1 MIFGLLDILMGYFLY
16 SKPSGQIL
24 TFHFE
29 FHIWFQSGRAQRCV
43 FKKLKQMG
51 IKKNIVHIN
60 IVGVNKQHIKKILIR
75 KFQT

>member
-29 FHIWFQSGRAQRCV
+29 FHIWLQSGRAQRCA

-51 IKKNIVHIN
+51 I
-60 IVGVNKQHIKKILIR
+60 IKRLS
-75 KFQT
+75 T

>member
-29 FHIWFQSGRAQRCV
+29 FHIWLQSGRAQRCA

-51 IKKNIVHIN
+51 IIKKIVHIN
-60 IVGVNKQHIKKILIR
+60 IVGANKQHIKKILIR